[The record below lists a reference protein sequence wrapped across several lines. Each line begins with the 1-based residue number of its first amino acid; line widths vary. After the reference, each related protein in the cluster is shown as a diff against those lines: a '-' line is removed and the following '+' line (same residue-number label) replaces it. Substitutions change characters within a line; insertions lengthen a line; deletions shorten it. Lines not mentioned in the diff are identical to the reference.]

1 MHFPQGNLQ
10 RRWTNSCIRDN
21 ETAWDR
27 VFGTGKPGE
36 ATARDSKIFQRTL
49 KWFKLAKQVLWEDF
63 TRTLR
68 DPWSGGLSA
77 EVLEHAWVHSETRT
91 VLFRLDPR
99 TYKDRPNT
107 WCQSHK
113 SFGTWS
119 WNSSGIL
126 EKWRIPLMD
135 CHFQTNEQVCGRNVR
150 RKERSRRSR
159 RDGNRSRQNTRDN
172 HILSPKCSYQ
182 LTNGSGMIFL
192 PSITSVKDHC
202 RVESR
207 TLRQKCYDIMDHI
220 EKMMGRLFGM
230 PCYLGFAAIS
240 KIRIARRWSNED
252 WLNLLQKGSDKKRF
266 FYCLNSDGLVIFLRV
281 IQLYHVGCSRY
292 LHSIMQSGVVAGGKD
307 AANKGRQTVFFTALG
322 TMNNEPEEEYQ
333 DLSKPRK
340 IHCKGKWKIIQVAI
354 YWVSLKKAQ
363 DNGLKNLTNPIPC
376 HDLVRLCTSRLSWKS
391 GTYQNWWWVP
401 NVKRFCFG
409 NLWKM
414 PRRFNAMSNYSV
426 VPASGNRRAM

>member
-1 MHFPQGNLQ
+1 
-10 RRWTNSCIRDN
+10 
-21 ETAWDR
+21 
-27 VFGTGKPGE
+27 
-36 ATARDSKIFQRTL
+36 
-49 KWFKLAKQVLWEDF
+49 
-63 TRTLR
+63 
-68 DPWSGGLSA
+68 
-77 EVLEHAWVHSETRT
+77 
-91 VLFRLDPR
+91 
-99 TYKDRPNT
+99 
-107 WCQSHK
+107 
-113 SFGTWS
+113 
-119 WNSSGIL
+119 
-126 EKWRIPLMD
+126 MD

-150 RKERSRRSR
+150 RKERSCRSR

-172 HILSPKCSYQ
+172 HILRPKCSYQ

-202 RVESR
+202 RGESR
-207 TLRQKCYDIMDHI
+207 TLRQKCYDIMDHT
-220 EKMMGRLFGM
+220 EKMMGRLFGI
-230 PCYLGFAAIS
+230 PCYFGFAAIS

-252 WLNLLQKGSDKKRF
+252 WLNLLQQGSDKKRF

-363 DNGLKNLTNPIPC
+363 DNGLKIWQTRSHAMILYGSVPADCLEKVVRTKTGGEYQMWRGFVLEIFERCLAGLTRWAITASFRHRETGGQC
-376 HDLVRLCTSRLSWKS
+376 RALRIKWRLYK
-391 GTYQNWWWVP
+391 
-401 NVKRFCFG
+401 
-409 NLWKM
+409 
-414 PRRFNAMSNYSV
+414 NAMPVLCSILATWSLVLHMRTLPISIREAKIDDERKVLLV
-426 VPASGNRRAM
+426 VNTLHHNEGSISRCTTWKVWGTTWSSSGSTVSAKREKEPIRICPAKISETRLLPRIENGNWVDGR